1 MSGFSRGNRE
11 ARPVVSCCHLFRV
24 GEPSDLAPDPSEGG
38 PFLAP
43 DRRTEGPGDPSPPR
57 AMDRLAVDEKSGA
70 PLRFARRL
78 RRTAGRRRSFSAD
91 SSRSNAAGSPSQP
104 PRGSRGPSGCS
115 PSLCPEAPEPRS
127 RCGRCQGGLRPAT
140 QCGGCGD
147 RSCASC
153 LAGIVRNEKM
163 PLCLRCEEEDSVAAV
178 GEEALLPVEKALT
191 DAATDKQISELAVPC
206 GILGCNWTGAMKTR
220 EDHRRTCEQALNP
233 CHFGCGQLVM
243 RKMLADHLRNGCAKA
258 GLRSS
263 CHQTDACS
271 DHQNLAVVSF
281 KEDGCRFS
289 RIGCSFQGD
298 AKDRESHEADALGV
312 HLRLLLQHVKKLK
325 ACLHPAGDDVKESLT
340 EGDVSTRIAFN
351 PMPRG
356 FVEGEFLSGLPLYEE
371 GMPWRNLSRRTE
383 GVSLLETKLHV
394 FENIV
399 SVLSKEMAASRQRF
413 VAFRG
418 QRGLDQDMIRGLELK
433 IADLQRCLVQ
443 KDAALGKLEQ
453 RLHASGEASYNGVFL
468 WKITDVHR
476 KSYEAVCGKINSFH
490 SPPFYT
496 SRYGYKLCMRIY
508 LNGEGS
514 SKGSYLSV
522 FLVLLKGDYDA
533 LLPWPFA
540 HKMTLTLLDQ
550 NDGEHF
556 ANTIHPDP
564 ALASFQRPVGEMN
577 EASGFSRFIPLTKL
591 QSPKYAYIKEGTLFL
606 RCVAHASS

>member
-1 MSGFSRGNRE
+1 MSQFSRGNRE

-43 DRRTEGPGDPSPPR
+43 DRRREGPGDPSPPR

-91 SSRSNAAGSPSQP
+91 SSRSNAAGSPSQA

-178 GEEALLPVEKALT
+178 GEEALLPVEKVLS
-191 DAATDKQISELAVPC
+191 DAATDKQISELVVPC
-206 GILGCNWTGAMKTR
+206 GILGCNWMGAMKIW
-220 EDHRRTCEQALNP
+220 E
-233 CHFGCGQLVM
+233 
-243 RKMLADHLRNGCAKA
+243 
-258 GLRSS
+258 
-263 CHQTDACS
+263 
-271 DHQNLAVVSF
+271 NLAVVSF

-325 ACLHPAGDDVKESLT
+325 ACLHPAGNDVKETLT

-351 PMPRG
+351 PMSRG

-564 ALASFQRPVGEMN
+564 ASASFQRPVGEMN